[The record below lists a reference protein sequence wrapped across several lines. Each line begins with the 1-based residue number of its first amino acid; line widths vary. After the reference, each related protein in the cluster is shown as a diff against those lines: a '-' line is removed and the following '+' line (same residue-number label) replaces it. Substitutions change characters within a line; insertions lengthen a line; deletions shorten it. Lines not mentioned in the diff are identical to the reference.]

1 MSITYVY
8 PNALV
13 LLVIIAGL
21 VAAFAY
27 AARRGFSLPVRRI
40 EALDRMDDII
50 GRATEMGGTLLMGT
64 GAAQLNTSSAPEILM
79 AFAAVRYVAERTAKL
94 GTRLLVKCG
103 SPDHIAIIE
112 DTLEQSSKIAGNPDY
127 YRPGEM
133 VRFLGAANA
142 YISATVQLL
151 DPQSGENVKALISFG
166 DSGGYGASGPT
177 IGMVAN
183 VNGVM
188 TLSGTAN
195 IHQIHNYVA
204 CFDYAVIGDEVY
216 ALSAYL
222 THEAAELGNV
232 MGLDFSKVLVIVIML
247 AGFVYAAAT
256 GGKLLLR

>member
-8 PNALV
+8 PQALV
-13 LLVIIAGL
+13 LLVIFSVLIAG
-21 VAAFAY
+21 FAY
-27 AARRGFSLPVRRI
+27 AARRGFTLPVRRI
-40 EALDRMDDII
+40 EALDRIDDII
-50 GRATEMGGTLLMGT
+50 GRATEMGGTLLEGT
-64 GAAQLNTSSAPEILM
+64 GAQGLNTSYAPEILM

-94 GTRLLVKCG
+94 GTRLVVKTG
-103 SPDHIAIIE
+103 SPDHIPIIE

-127 YRPGEM
+127 FKPDM
-133 VRFLGAANA
+133 IRFLGAGNA
-142 YISATVQLL
+142 YISATIQLL

-177 IGMVAN
+177 VGMVAN

-188 TLSGTAN
+188 SLAGTSN

-222 THEAAELGNV
+222 THEPHELGNV
-232 MGLDFSKVLVIVIML
+232 MGLDFSKIIVIVLML
-247 AGFVYAAAT
+247 AGFTYAAAT